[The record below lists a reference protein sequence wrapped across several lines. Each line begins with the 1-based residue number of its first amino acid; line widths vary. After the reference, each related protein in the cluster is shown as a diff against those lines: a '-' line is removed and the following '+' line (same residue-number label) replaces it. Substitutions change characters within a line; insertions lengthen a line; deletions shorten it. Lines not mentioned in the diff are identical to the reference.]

1 MSNLVPMVIEQT
13 GRGERSFDI
22 YSRMLKDRVI
32 FLTGEVEDHMADL
45 IIAQLLFLESD
56 DPNKDI
62 YLYINSPGGVVTA
75 GMAIYD
81 TMQYIKPDVCTLC
94 VGQACSM
101 GSFLLAGGAKGKRIA
116 LPHARIMI
124 HQPLGGF
131 KGQATDIMIHA
142 KETERIKHTLTTIL
156 AENTN
161 QPLEKVMADCER
173 DNFMSAQEALS
184 YGLID
189 KIITRRGEEA
199 QERQSKGDA
208 HGGSKSREGGDDPN
222 DDGPGPKGG
231 APKAKVESLSESK
244 ATSSVFISAPQ
255 SNSQDA
261 KLELVPS
268 TQDNVTSLDSQSE
281 LHDDGVLIIEPCAK
295 SAESSEEAQA
305 VPKDD
310 KGKDKSKAAAG
321 SKAISP
327 AFDNKDAS
335 AALAS
340 VANAF
345 FNSANANNPD
355 MQAFFKLMAQAQAQ
369 AQAPNGVPN
378 NQGVQGVAPM
388 PSTVANQAP
397 GMSSAATMPNLNANQ
412 VMKGP
417 NGMPMGTMPAGMMAM
432 HPFNGMPVNPA
443 MMGNMVPGQMMPS
456 APNVSG
462 AMAPNQIMAPG
473 MMPNPNLMPVMQA
486 FMQNAAHNGMN
497 PMGAPNVMNPNQ
509 LNKGVNFTADKKGK
523 GKAPNANGKGRN

>member
-1 MSNLVPMVIEQT
+1 MANLVPMVIEQT

-32 FLTGEVEDHMADL
+32 FLTGEVEDRMADL

-131 KGQATDIMIHA
+131 QGQATDIMIHA
-142 KETERIKHTLTTIL
+142 KETERIKHTLTSIL
-156 AENTN
+156 SENTN

-199 QERQSKGDA
+199 QERQSNGDN
-208 HGGSKSREGGDDPN
+208 HGSSKKHDGGDDPN

-231 APKAKVESLSESK
+231 APKVK
-244 ATSSVFISAPQ
+244 SAPAKKESSSPVAMS
-255 SNSQDA
+255 SNTVSTTA
-261 KLELVPS
+261 EPSMELANENSELV
-268 TQDNVTSLDSQSE
+268 
-281 LHDDGVLIIEPCAK
+281 IEPCAAPK
-295 SAESSEEAQA
+295 EKEPSVQANNVASQEQA
-305 VPKDD
+305 VALQSSVPTQ
-310 KGKDKSKAAAG
+310 S
-321 SKAISP
+321 
-327 AFDNKDAS
+327 AS
-335 AALAS
+335 ATNNT
-340 VANAF
+340 VAGDSKDVGVND
-345 FNSANANNPD
+345 AN
-355 MQAFFKLMAQAQAQ
+355 MQAFFKFMAQQVQQAQ
-369 AQAPNGVPN
+369 QAQQANRAAPNN
-378 NQGVQGVAPM
+378 KAM
-388 PSTVANQAP
+388 PINPTAMM
-397 GMSSAATMPNLNANQ
+397 GMPPFVGA
-412 VMKGP
+412 
-417 NGMPMGTMPAGMMAM
+417 NGMPM
-432 HPFNGMPVNPA
+432 NPA
-443 MMGNMVPGQMMPS
+443 AMMMPG
-456 APNVSG
+456 VSG
-462 AMAPNQIMAPG
+462 AMAPNQPMMSPV
-473 MMPNPNLMPVMQA
+473 MMPNGQLMPVMQA
-486 FMQNAAHNGMN
+486 FMQNAGQMGM
-497 PMGAPNVMNPNQ
+497 PNVNVMAPNQ
-509 LNKGVNFTADKKGK
+509 LNKGLNPANDKKGK
-523 GKAPNANGKGRN
+523 AKAPNNANGKGRN